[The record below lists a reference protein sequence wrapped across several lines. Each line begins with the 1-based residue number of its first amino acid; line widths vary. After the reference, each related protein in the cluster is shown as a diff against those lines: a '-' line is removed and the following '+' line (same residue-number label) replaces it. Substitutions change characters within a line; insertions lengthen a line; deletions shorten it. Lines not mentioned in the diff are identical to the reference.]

1 LIVLR
6 GASRFNSFDVNDR
19 LAFAKEVRALDL
31 PPGALV
37 AGEALVVADIVTT
50 MERDA
55 PLIIGFALLGSILAV
70 IITIGIRRHGLV
82 TLACGLAGV
91 LVMIAACAI
100 AGLKVHFLDLIAL
113 PITIGIGI
121 DYAVNLAV
129 RDRQEGSRG
138 PAHLMTTTGSAVLMC
153 SYTTS
158 VGYSTL
164 MLSANGGIR
173 AFGLAALLGEV
184 ACILM
189 ALVVAPAW
197 LARLRERK
205 GPAR

>member
-1 LIVLR
+1 
-6 GASRFNSFDVNDR
+6 
-19 LAFAKEVRALDL
+19 
-31 PPGALV
+31 
-37 AGEALVVADIVTT
+37 
-50 MERDA
+50 
-55 PLIIGFALLGSILAV
+55 
-70 IITIGIRRHGLV
+70 
-82 TLACGLAGV
+82 
-91 LVMIAACAI
+91 MIAACAI
-100 AGLKVHFLDLIAL
+100 AGLSVHFLDLIAL

-184 ACILM
+184 ACIVM

-197 LARLRERK
+197 LSLLRERR